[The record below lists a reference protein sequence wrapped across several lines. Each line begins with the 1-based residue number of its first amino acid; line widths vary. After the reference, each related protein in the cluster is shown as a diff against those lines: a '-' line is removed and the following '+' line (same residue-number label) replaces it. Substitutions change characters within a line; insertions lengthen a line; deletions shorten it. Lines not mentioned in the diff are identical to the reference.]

1 MLFNRVGTFLKLKK
15 MKYLIVGALAL
26 GLILTSCNKEEIET
40 IEESVITV
48 DVEKAAGSYRVWYD
62 NGNQPG
68 QDGVDYGC
76 KGSGGNC
83 LDTVVVTASMASPE
97 IAGDLIDTVGSGNA
111 GAVIEIFKRYER
123 ELAKVIPSNLI
134 RGVIGGELQV
144 SNKGTF
150 EKNETVYL
158 NFNDRR
164 GNTKSVI
171 PLRK

>member
-1 MLFNRVGTFLKLKK
+1 

-48 DVEKAAGSYRVWYD
+48 DIEKAAGSYRVWYD

-97 IAGDLIDTVGSGNA
+97 IAGDLVDTVGSGNT
-111 GAVIEIFKRYER
+111 GAVIDIFKHYGR
-123 ELAKVIPSNLI
+123 ELSEVIPANLI
-134 RGVIGGELQV
+134 EGVIGGELQV

-150 EKNETVYL
+150 EKNEIVYL